1 MSKPI
6 HSKIVIGELYGQD
19 SEKVLRVANFIEFM
33 TMFNPSGLRILLGEI
48 EPPSDADYV
57 HMWEEWRRKIK
68 KELPLEYF
76 TGAVDMAGGWK
87 HIQECVR
94 RFRAENSLIFAAFL
108 RHVQFCSD
116 SVSRYGSLLGYI
128 AVKLGI
134 SPRTV
139 SNYRRATP
147 EYIAA
152 LILASQ
158 KHSEIA
164 FRVVERTT
172 PQKNL
177 TWPEVKE
184 KMRLKANKLSLIED
198 YLEMILYSHD
208 KALSILLGD
217 VTLED
222 SEIPAMFERVRA
234 YMPDLNMPLDMA
246 EKDFSLWCVRAFKNF
261 VSIAGGWPVISA
273 AVKQYKESN
282 PKKWNVVSEFRRLR
296 VCENSNHYTARL
308 GYLTAAFSLS
318 PDSIIRYRFEF
329 PSVLAAMIIASD

>member
-1 MSKPI
+1 MVSR
-6 HSKIVIGELYGQD
+6 L
-19 SEKVLRVANFIEFM
+19 ANFIEFM
-33 TMFNPSGLRILLGEI
+33 TMFHPFGLRILLGEF
-48 EPPSDADYV
+48 EPPSDVDYV
-57 HMWEEWRRKIK
+57 HMWEEWKQKTK

-94 RFRAENSLIFAAFL
+94 KFRAENSLIFAAFL
-108 RHVQFCSD
+108 RHVQFCSEV
-116 SVSRYGSLLGYI
+116 VSRYGSSLGYI

-139 SNYRRATP
+139 SNYRVATP

-158 KHSEIA
+158 EHSKIT

-172 PQKNL
+172 PQKNM
-177 TWPEVKE
+177 TWPKVKE
-184 KMRLKANKLSLIED
+184 KMRLKADKVSLIED

-217 VTLED
+217 VTLEEKD
-222 SEIPAMFERVRA
+222 IPAMFERVRA
-234 YMPDLNMPLDMA
+234 YMPNFNMPLDMA

-261 VSIAGGWPVISA
+261 VSVAGGWSVISA

-282 PKKWNVVSEFRRLR
+282 PRKWRVISEFQRLR
-296 VCENSNHYTARL
+296 VCENSKHHTARL

-318 PDSIIRYRFEF
+318 PDSIIRYRFEL
-329 PSVLAAMIIASD
+329 PSVLAAMIMKF